1 MSRYGVL
8 CPRDCTVPAPCYAAQ
23 DYSIL
28 RSCSFQISRSTWR
41 RARVVVYPHRK
52 CAASEHVTPLGTSA
66 ERHVLA
72 GCTCRNAT
80 APPAHAVPSCPRI
93 AHSRMGSWDFRIVG
107 NPLSLP
113 LGLLVA
119 EHLLSSYQAR
129 AHMSSRR
136 RPSSSA
142 LLDHAE
148 ILHC

>member
-1 MSRYGVL
+1 LSRYGVL

-93 AHSRMGSWDFRIVG
+93 AHSRIPWEVG
-107 NPLSLP
+107 IS
-113 LGLLVA
+113 GLLGTLSRCRWA
-119 EHLLSSYQAR
+119 SWLLSTFFLRNSGPCTYEQQEEAFFLC
-129 AHMSSRR
+129 
-136 RPSSSA
+136 SA
-142 LLDHAE
+142 GP
-148 ILHC
+148 C